1 MSLQLIVYPQIN
13 PNGVYSFT
21 STANTNEY
29 VGDSNLNGA
38 LAGTVSCTTG
48 SPSTEAI
55 ASSSPII
62 NAYKRFRTTGTG
74 NPYAQAALAP
84 TFGGGFLSFYG
95 GSGSNSS
102 SGIYQ
107 IVDNLV
113 IGVSYELTYVVD
125 SISGGASADI
135 YIGNQYGSQV
145 NVANS
150 GFNSLGSSLF
160 VDNAVGVGTYTH
172 TFTATDTSEL
182 LIFEY
187 IDDSSGRTFVDKI
200 SIRETQTVA
209 NSVYEDFADGQ
220 VILDLYENTSIPF
233 TLSVDEFK
241 NAAEKPTSYSKSFR
255 LPATKR
261 NNQVFSN
268 VFDVSRSTADDL
280 LSFNPY
286 KKTTIRVKEHGYTIF
301 DGLLRLIDI
310 SENNGEISYNVN
322 LYSNTTSLKELLQN
336 KVLGDIDFTELE
348 HDYNATNIEASF
360 NGNLPITQ
368 LSAAYTGFAGAPL
381 ATTTSVLKYPLCDWS
396 GNFILNNNSE
406 GFSLDLLEDG
416 FRPWINVKYLVDNIF
431 RDAGLIFESNF
442 FNSSEFNKLYI
453 DFNTNTIHG
462 GNFVV
467 KQFTDNSVAANDNWT
482 AAYTGYT
489 DIKFAEGNTN
499 ESVKSLYFS
508 NDTTFTA
515 TQNNQTVVNEVAIKV
530 KNNASGSENVRFR
543 VLSSVSGVVPG
554 TQQTISVGG
563 NDEALYHV
571 NFTKTFV
578 QGETV
583 KVQFVS
589 QDNSADIT
597 QFDGNANNG
606 DFWTMQ
612 VMGGVVSDHE
622 LSMCKRGQ
630 MSQWDFFSGL
640 IKMFNLVILET
651 PPTTGNF
658 YIEPYK
664 DIFQPFTDTN
674 DVEILDWTEKVD
686 AQEFKLEPINTLK
699 KNHIFTYKRDSNDY
713 ISKQYSEALGGYL
726 FGTHTRVENINDFVV
741 GDTKVEIPFAPTLD
755 KRIFGTFYA
764 PAIYKSSGV
773 DKFEDFDNLPRILY
787 DNGVKIREVN
797 GFGFDS
803 PIQNHASAQF
813 SNQKEYLFFS
823 HYDRPTPLTGN
834 ETLNYNFGLCQ
845 TIGMGPIGSDT
856 LYALYWQPYI
866 DDLYDPDTR
875 VLKLKINL
883 ISTDVSNFRFYDLI
897 RIKNRLYRVNKI
909 DYKPGEMSNV
919 ELILK

>member
-84 TFGGGFLSFYG
+84 TFGGGLLSFYG

-107 IVDNLV
+107 VVDNLV

-125 SISGGASADI
+125 SISGAANADV

-145 NVANS
+145 DVANS

-187 IDDSSGRTFVDKI
+187 IDATSGRTFVDKI
-200 SIRETQTVA
+200 SIRETQTAA

-220 VILDLYENTSIPF
+220 VILDLYEETSIPF

-268 VFDVSRSTADDL
+268 IFDVSRSTADDL

-286 KKTTIRVKEHGYTIF
+286 KKTSIRVKEHGYTIF

-322 LYSNTTSLKELLQN
+322 LYSGTTSLKELLQN
-336 KVLGDIDFTELE
+336 KVLGDIDFSELE
-348 HDYNATNIEASF
+348 HDYNATSIEASF
-360 NGNLPITQ
+360 NGNLPIAQ
-368 LSAAYTGFAGAPL
+368 LAGGSFAGAL
-381 ATTTSVLKYPLCDWS
+381 NATTTSVLKYPLCDWS
-396 GNFILNNNSE
+396 GNFILNDNSE
-406 GFSLDLLEDG
+406 GFTMELLEDG
-416 FRPWINVKYLVDNIF
+416 FRPFINLKYLVDNIF
-431 RDAGLIFESNF
+431 KDAGLTF
-442 FNSSEFNKLYI
+442 SSTFLSTSDFTKLYI

-482 AAYTGYT
+482 ATFTGFT
-489 DIKFAEGNTN
+489 DIKFAEGDTN
-499 ESVKSLYFS
+499 EAIKSLYFS

-515 TQNNQTVVNEVAIKV
+515 TENNQTVINEVAVRV

-543 VLSSVSGVVPG
+543 VLSNVSGTIPG
-554 TQQTISVGG
+554 TQQTINIGG
-563 NDEALYHV
+563 NDEAVYHV
-571 NFTKTFV
+571 NFTSTLT
-578 QGETV
+578 QGETL

-589 QDNSADIT
+589 ETNSNDIT
-597 QFDGNANNG
+597 QFDGNVNNG

-612 VMGGVVSDHE
+612 VMGGKVGDHE

-630 MSQWDFFSGL
+630 MSQWDFFSGI

-651 PPTTGNF
+651 STGTF
-658 YIEPYK
+658 SIEPYK

-726 FGTHTRVENINDFVV
+726 FGTHTRVETTNDFVV
-741 GDTKVEIPFAPTLD
+741 GETKIEVPFAPTLD
-755 KRIFGTFYA
+755 KRIFGNFYG
-764 PAIYKSSGV
+764 PAIYKSSG
-773 DKFEDFDNLPRILY
+773 DNKFEDFDNLPRILY
-787 DNGVKIREVN
+787 DNGVHTRQVN

-803 PIQNHASAQF
+803 PVQNHASAQF
-813 SNQKEYLFFS
+813 SNQKDYLYFS
-823 HYDRPTPLTGN
+823 HYDRPTPLTGT
-834 ETLNYNFGLCQ
+834 ETLNYNFGICQ
-845 TIGMGPIGSDT
+845 GIGMSLPGTDT
-856 LYALYWQPYI
+856 LYNLYWQPYI

-875 VLKLKINL
+875 ILKLKINL